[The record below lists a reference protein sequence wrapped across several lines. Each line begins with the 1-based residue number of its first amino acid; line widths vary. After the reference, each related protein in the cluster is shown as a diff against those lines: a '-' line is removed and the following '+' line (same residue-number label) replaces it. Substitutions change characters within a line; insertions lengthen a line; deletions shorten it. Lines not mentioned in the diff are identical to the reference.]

1 MFAFIHKLLF
11 KNGKSDALPGRAPRN
26 DARYEIEKQKARSGS
41 LDERLAI
48 AKNPETHPEILYYLA
63 QADPSDD
70 VRHAVAENHATPLQA
85 SLLIAKDSSA
95 DVRLALAERL
105 VRLLPNLTQEEQ
117 AALYAHAVQTLGL
130 LALDEVLKIRK
141 ALSATLKDKAY
152 APPSVVSTLARDVER
167 TVAEPILRFCAAV
180 PDDVLIEILKMHP
193 EDWASEAIAGRDH
206 ISGGVSVAVIEHGSA
221 AAGKTLIENKGA
233 DIGPTLL
240 QRIIDRAR
248 DLPEWQRSLADHRS
262 LPPEMAE
269 KLAEFANESVRL
281 ILVRSGKFDRRTTE
295 EVATAFKRRLGY
307 AANQSDKAIDAVT
320 DGDSPQNVGPPDGK
334 PVKSEEEQYAY
345 AARMAREGRLDEEM
359 LSDALAMQDYDFI
372 YAAISIM
379 GRVTLADVRRV
390 FALRAPK
397 PIVALSW
404 KAGLSMRMAL
414 RLQQD
419 LGRVPPRQLLY
430 PKGGTDYPMDEDE
443 LRWQLEF
450 LGLEAA

>member
-1 MFAFIHKLLF
+1 MFAFIRKLLL
-11 KNGKSDALPGRAPRN
+11 KNAKSAVLPGQAPRN

-41 LDERLAI
+41 LDERMAI
-48 AKNPETHPEILYYLA
+48 ARNPETHPEILYYLA
-63 QADPSDD
+63 QTDPSDD

-85 SLLIAKDSSA
+85 SLLIARDSSA

-180 PDDVLIEILKMHP
+180 PDDVLIDILKMHP
-193 EDWASEAIAGRDH
+193 EGWASEAIAGRDSV
-206 ISGGVSVAVIEHGSA
+206 SGDVSVAVIEHGSA

-240 QRIIDRAR
+240 QKIIDRAR
-248 DLPEWQRSLADHRS
+248 DLPEWQRSLADHRT

-307 AANQSDKAIDAVT
+307 AANQSDDKIVDAIPDE
-320 DGDSPQNVGPPDGK
+320 PQRRGSPDGK